1 MRVDPAAAE
10 DRPGRFRRALAALR
24 QVAGMPDYERYLRH
38 VRTQHPDCP
47 ALSERAFYDQ
57 YLNARYGNGASRC
70 C

>member
-1 MRVDPAAAE
+1 MRVDRAAPE
-10 DRPGRFRRALAALR
+10 DRPSRLGRALAALR

-38 VRTQHPDCP
+38 ARTQHPECP

-57 YLNARYGNGASRC
+57 YVNTRYGNGASRC